1 MKKAISA
8 AVLSAG
14 IAFGGAAF
22 AETFNM
28 GTLGFG
34 LHNIGPRFASPGLFQ
49 DRWNFSLAN
58 NGSDFSSAVANIEL
72 DFFST
77 PLLDIEGLTFNLY
90 NDANVRLSVPGALSF
105 AGMLADG
112 AYHIDI
118 EGVAVGSVGGQYY
131 GNAYVAPVP
140 EISSLL
146 GILIGGGMVTLAVR
160 RRRVV

>member
-1 MKKAISA
+1 MKKVISA
-8 AVLSAG
+8 AVLSVG
-14 IAFGGAAF
+14 IAFGGTASAD
-22 AETFNM
+22 TFEM

-34 LHNIGPRFASPGLFQ
+34 LHNIGPRLASPGLFQ

-77 PLLDIEGLTFNLY
+77 QLLDIEGLTFNLY
-90 NDANVRLSVPGALSF
+90 NDANVRLSTPGALSF
-105 AGMLADG
+105 AGILSDG
-112 AYHIDI
+112 SYHIEI
-118 EGVAVGSVGGQYY
+118 EGIATGYVGGQYF

-146 GILIGGGMVTLAVR
+146 GILIGGGIVSLAVR

>member
-1 MKKAISA
+1 MKKLISA
-8 AVLSAG
+8 TVLSIG
-14 IAFGGAAF
+14 IAFGGTAF
-22 AETFNM
+22 ADTFEM

-34 LHNIGPRFASPGLFQ
+34 LHNIGPRLASPGVFQ

-90 NDANVRLSVPGALSF
+90 DANHVRLSTPGALSF
-105 AGMLADG
+105 SGILADG
-112 AYHIDI
+112 AYHMDI
-118 EGVAVGSVGGQYY
+118 EGVAVGYVGGEYY

-146 GILIGGGMVTLAVR
+146 GILIGGGIVLLAVR